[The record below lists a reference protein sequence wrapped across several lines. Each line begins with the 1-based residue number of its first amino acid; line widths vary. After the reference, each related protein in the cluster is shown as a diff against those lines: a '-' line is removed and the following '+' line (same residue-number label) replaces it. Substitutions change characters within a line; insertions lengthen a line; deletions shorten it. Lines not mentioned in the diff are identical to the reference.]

1 MSTATATS
9 VTSTITSMTMCHQR
23 RDCDSGLIRC
33 GSRPGILVSAHGSQ
47 AAPAHR
53 RGARSPGSAASPPDG
68 HLTVLG
74 VELMRPA
81 STVRAHGGT
90 MRHLLLAL
98 LVASIPLTLVSAG
111 EAKPAA
117 PKLPPVVSPEIQA
130 DRSVT
135 FRIRA
140 AKAQSVE
147 VRGQWAKDPL
157 VLTKGEH
164 DTWSV

>member
-9 VTSTITSMTMCHQR
+9 VTSTLPSLPMCHQR

-98 LVASIPLTLVSAG
+98 LGASVPLTHLSGGGAR
-111 EAKPAA
+111 PRA
-117 PKLPPVVSPEIQA
+117 P
-130 DRSVT
+130 T
-135 FRIRA
+135 
-140 AKAQSVE
+140 
-147 VRGQWAKDPL
+147 
-157 VLTKGEH
+157 
-164 DTWSV
+164 